1 MKLKHYSYNMNSL
14 TPSHIIE
21 YLFCPR
27 FTYFEYVLRIPQ
39 HEEANYLV
47 NRGRTLHDNK
57 LEQNKDYL
65 RRRLGVVDKHLDQY
79 LTNDLIRGKVDE
91 VLLLQDGT
99 MAPLDYKFAEYKD
112 KIYETYKTQLFC
124 YAWLIEQN
132 FGNKVEKGFLV
143 YTRSKNKVIEV
154 PITQEDTNRVKNAAE
169 DIFEIIDKNRY
180 PKATKY
186 KARCLTCTYRNIC
199 IK

>member
-1 MKLKHYSYNMNSL
+1 MQSL

-47 NRGRTLHDNK
+47 NRGRNLHDQK
-57 LEQNKDYL
+57 LEENKDYL
-65 RRRLGVVDKHLDQY
+65 RRKLGVTDKLLDQY

-91 VLLLQDGT
+91 VLTLADGT

-112 KIYETYKTQLFC
+112 KIYDTYKTQLYC

-132 FGNKVEKGFLV
+132 FNKKVEKGFLV

-154 PITQEDTNRVKNAAE
+154 AIAESDKQHVAAAAKE
-169 DIFEIIDKNRY
+169 IFQIIDQNYY

-186 KARCLTCTYRNIC
+186 KTRCLNCTYRNIC

>member
-1 MKLKHYSYNMNSL
+1 MNSL

-21 YLFCPR
+21 YLYCPR

-39 HEEANYLV
+39 HEAANYLV
-47 NRGRTLHDNK
+47 MRGRNLHDDK

-65 RRRLGVVDKHLDQY
+65 RRRLGVVDKQLDQY
-79 LTNDLIRGKVDE
+79 LTNDLIRGRMDE
-91 VLLLQDGT
+91 ILTLQDGT

-112 KIYETYKTQLFC
+112 RVYDTYKTQLYC
-124 YAWLIEQN
+124 YAWLIEEIL
-132 FGNKVEKGFLV
+132 GVKVDKGFLV
-143 YTRSKNKVIEV
+143 YTRSRNKVVEV
-154 PITQEDTNRVKNAAE
+154 EITDANKDDVKKAARE
-169 DIFEIIDKNRY
+169 IFDIIDQNRF

-186 KARCLTCTYRNIC
+186 KARCVTCTYRNVC